1 MQREHKIT
9 SPDLQEQIRQLIDG
23 FVTQYTDDI
32 EFSQAVGFVLDML
45 GDEKSHVSA
54 QRSEALARLR
64 ADGWSLN
71 KISRQLEIDP
81 SLISRLS
88 K

>member
-23 FVTQYTDDI
+23 FITQYTDDI

-45 GDEKSHVSA
+45 GDEKSHIST